1 MMPNSSNNNEDVCN
15 QSMKKRPLKYRY
27 RCYRQQVAAAIV
39 CLIFLN
45 NGRCSRAFPT
55 NGIHRPLRRPP
66 FNHDVCQSP
75 FDRDCI
81 GWNNN
86 HDHHTRRRQQ
96 QPTVVST
103 LSSTTT
109 QLQQLSR
116 AQKDELMA
124 EEFQRS
130 LLEAK
135 IANDIKSTIV
145 KDEQERNEIVTKKI
159 DQEKEELEIAVK
171 EVKEAVVEVSQ
182 SAVNLGGA
190 ITGTNSTREAAKEIS
205 KSAVNLGGAFI
216 TRGPGLFKRLVTLL
230 ATGEFR

>member
-27 RCYRQQVAAAIV
+27 RCYRQQVAAAII
-39 CLIFLN
+39 CLIFL

-55 NGIHRPLRRPP
+55 NGIHMPLRRPQ
-66 FNHDVCQSP
+66 FNHICQSP